1 MSHPFNVP
9 DFLED
14 LLIDG
19 KIKELRRYN
28 DVSPFELFVIS
39 CPLENGLEVSA
50 GVPSER
56 YPAHLES
63 RFLPGNIVRNSIYKV
78 KLIMQLM
85 KLGTILNQVCS

>member
-1 MSHPFNVP
+1 MVKLKSYDDIMTLVHLNY
-9 DFLED
+9 
-14 LLIDG
+14 LLLVVLL
-19 KIKELRRYN
+19 K
-28 DVSPFELFVIS
+28 
-39 CPLENGLEVSA
+39 NGLEIFV

-63 RFLPGNIVRNSIYKV
+63 RFYLANIVRNSIYKV

>member
-1 MSHPFNVP
+1 M
-9 DFLED
+9 
-14 LLIDG
+14 LIDG

-39 CPLENGLEVSA
+39 CPLENGLEIFV

-63 RFLPGNIVRNSIYKV
+63 RFLPGKHCAKFNLQGEIDYATNE
-78 KLIMQLM
+78 
-85 KLGTILNQVCS
+85 LGTILNQVCS

>member
-1 MSHPFNVP
+1 MFG
-9 DFLED
+9 FLED

-39 CPLENGLEVSA
+39 CPLENGLEIFV

-63 RFLPGNIVRNSIYKV
+63 RFYLANIVRNSIYKV

>member
-1 MSHPFNVP
+1 MVK
-9 DFLED
+9 L
-14 LLIDG
+14 
-19 KIKELRRYN
+19 KELRRYN

-39 CPLENGLEVSA
+39 CPLENGLEIFV

-63 RFLPGNIVRNSIYKV
+63 RFLPGKHCARNSIYKV